1 MLPTPHPDDAAVRR
15 RPGGRSAQVRR
26 TVLDAALAEL
36 SAVGYA
42 AFTIDGVAR
51 RSGVHKTTIY
61 RRWNGPGQ
69 LVADAI
75 ISYADAAAP
84 IPDTGAIEDDLRHL
98 AGSVA
103 AQMSADPGRALLAT
117 IFSDAIRI
125 PAVNEIKKA
134 FFAERIRQAEGF
146 VSRAVARGELPD
158 GTQAASMIET
168 LMAPLYYRFLVTAQ
182 PVDRN
187 LVDRLVAQCVVAAR
201 ADAFI
206 APSDPQRRREQR
218 KRR

>member
-84 IPDTGAIEDDLRHL
+84 IPDKCRPI
-98 AGSVA
+98 
-103 AQMSADPGRALLAT
+103 
-117 IFSDAIRI
+117 
-125 PAVNEIKKA
+125 
-134 FFAERIRQAEGF
+134 
-146 VSRAVARGELPD
+146 RGEHCSPRSSRMRS
-158 GTQAASMIET
+158 AS
-168 LMAPLYYRFLVTAQ
+168 
-182 PVDRN
+182 
-187 LVDRLVAQCVVAAR
+187 
-201 ADAFI
+201 
-206 APSDPQRRREQR
+206 QR
-218 KRR
+218 